1 MQVLT
6 VRQQIRRER
15 EDIGPRSELVYWR
28 RCLAKYTSIIEH
40 LKSPVCQN
48 CIVILVL
55 SKSKLLA
62 VRVPRL
68 FPSHAKILHTFSCV
82 EHALL

>member
-1 MQVLT
+1 MLT

-40 LKSPVCQN
+40 LKSPTCQN
-48 CIVILVL
+48 FVIVLVL
-55 SKSKLLA
+55 SRSKHLA
-62 VRVPRL
+62 VSRS
-68 FPSHAKILHTFSCV
+68 FPLQKDA
-82 EHALL
+82 